1 MINTKDK
8 SFRIGAGITL
18 FMLFLI
24 LLGLFW
30 TPYDPNAMNAAEKMA
45 KPGMGHLLG
54 TDNFG
59 RDIFSRVVR
68 PLLSLHRAFCGTY
81 HRRSHRIL
89 RRLG

>member
-45 KPGMGHLLG
+45 TPGMGHLLG

-59 RDIFSRVVR
+59 RDIFSRVVQATGSTF
-68 PLLSLHRAFCGTY
+68 LFALCSVSIVLFA
-81 HRRSHRIL
+81 
-89 RRLG
+89 